1 MYVQDQWSD
10 TMTFDDSGIP
20 TYISAADYYVFVV
33 VVFVLIVGLW
43 YLCVQGSV
51 VFDLE
56 EYHA

>member
-1 MYVQDQWSD
+1 MVGYN
-10 TMTFDDSGIP
+10 DDSGIP
-20 TYISAADYYVFVV
+20 TYISVAGYYVFVV

-43 YLCVQGSV
+43 YLCIQGSV